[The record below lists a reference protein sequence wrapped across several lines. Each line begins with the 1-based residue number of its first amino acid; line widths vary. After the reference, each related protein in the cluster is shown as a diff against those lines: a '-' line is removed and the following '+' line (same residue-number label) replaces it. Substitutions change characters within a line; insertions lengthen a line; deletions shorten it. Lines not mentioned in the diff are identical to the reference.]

1 MNHAAAQKIVY
12 IDLDNT
18 LADFGAYV
26 ASGQVTESQLAQSD
40 GNYDEIPGIFAKF
53 DPVPG
58 AVAAFHELAAHF
70 DVYILSTAP
79 WNNPSAWSD
88 KLEWVK
94 RHFGDEIGKPPYK
107 RVILSHHKHLNHGDY
122 LIDDR
127 HQHNGS
133 DKFTGELIHFA
144 TEQFLDWDAVLAY
157 LIPALPENDNGRRR

>member
-1 MNHAAAQKIVY
+1 MC
-12 IDLDNT
+12 T
-18 LADFGAYV
+18 
-26 ASGQVTESQLAQSD
+26 STSTTRSD

-127 HQHNGS
+127 HQPPTRLLQIFASVLERFRH
-133 DKFTGELIHFA
+133 DVDLALI
-144 TEQFLDWDAVLAY
+144 L
-157 LIPALPENDNGRRR
+157 G